1 MRAVRLLLIFLAAL
15 LSLGLLAAWQ
25 VPGRLDWNRYR
36 GSIEALASASL
47 GRPVTIAGPITL
59 SLLPET
65 ELTAADVVVAASAP
79 GDTPAL
85 TVKALRLRVAAL
97 PLLSGRVD
105 ARELALSGADLA
117 IGWPLQRGELAGW
130 PPSWLSAF
138 SARIEKGRLRVG
150 GLVLDGINATLQT
163 TEAGGLLAVGTGRL
177 GGQAI
182 RLTARLT
189 PSGSDGAAGLNLA
202 VEALDRLAGVTG
214 GFVGQLASDGGLA
227 GRAEISGPNLSLLIP
242 PPGPAPGGVA
252 PGGVSPE
259 GISSG
264 EVLPVGAFK
273 VASTVRASG
282 ETASFDDLTIDLAG
296 SHGATALAG
305 AATLRFTPELRL
317 DARLSTARLELD
329 PWVSRMARLDGSG
342 LTIGLQLTAEAVSFG
357 GGLMRKLAAELEA
370 TRSQISLRELSVQLP
385 GDAELRLAGV
395 VQRGDPAR
403 PSFDGNVRLAAP
415 RLREMLRW
423 LDGAGMQMLPELPE
437 GVLKAI
443 DFRAHA
449 VVESGMLTLD
459 RIEGRL
465 DGTAVNGEL
474 RLRPALPA
482 TGAAGAQGNVAGNG
496 GAIVASL
503 ELGSLRL
510 DPWLPDLSQ
519 KLTHFSDAGGFD
531 VDLRL
536 RAPVARLRGQEIMA
550 LSLDV
555 AAGPTPAGGTGRVT
569 LRQLEA
575 TVRGVHLIASG
586 SVAEGGRLTEGK
598 LRASTDDASS
608 LADLIPPA
616 WRPEFGAFWRGPAV
630 LNGQMAGPMEALGLK
645 LTLDMADARLEAQ
658 PVIDL
663 PARKW
668 AGSVTLRHPGAA
680 RLLAMLGVGGAEA
693 WLGEGSL
700 SVIADLAGEPRPNG
714 PSFIGPGF
722 GAGRVT
728 AELRDLTAGQ
738 LRLSAPLVLDL
749 TGDVPTVSGRIQA
762 DTLALPEPAWRDGTP
777 LPFALLRGWR
787 ASVPVT
793 ARQVLVG
800 RVPMLT
806 QASGTK
812 VLADG
817 VLRLDP
823 FTATLAGG
831 TLTGTLAVT
840 AGAEPPSL
848 AVTAALTDALAG
860 GPVDAADPGIL
871 PLDLLAGQV
880 NAALDVSAVGH
891 SPAAMLATLSGGAK
905 LNVTDGV
912 LGGFDLFRAT
922 RAVASADPR
931 TRLATEAA
939 LRVAMAEGV
948 TNFERL
954 EIRAEAQSG
963 IWVLRHGSLSGNAGT
978 AEFSGSVGLGAR
990 LLDLR
995 VAMHPAIESPPEI
1008 AIRLTGP
1015 WEKPRRSTEL
1025 AGFLRW
1031 LADRK
1036 PPPP

>member
-97 PLLSGRVD
+97 ALLSGRVD

-130 PPSWLSAF
+130 PPYWLSAF
-138 SARIEKGRLRVG
+138 SARIENGRLRVG
-150 GLVLDGINATLQT
+150 GLVLDGIDATLQT
-163 TEAGGLLAVGTGRL
+163 TEAGGLLALGTGRL
-177 GGQAI
+177 SGQAI

-242 PPGPAPGGVA
+242 APGPASGGVA
-252 PGGVSPE
+252 PAGVS
-259 GISSG
+259 
-264 EVLPVGAFK
+264 PVGAFK

-385 GDAELRLAGV
+385 GEAELQLAGV

-449 VVESGMLTLD
+449 VAESGMLTLD

-482 TGAAGAQGNVAGNG
+482 TGAASAQGNVAGNG

-503 ELGSLRL
+503 ELGNLQL

-519 KLTHFSDAGGFD
+519 KLTHLGDAGGFD

-550 LSLDV
+550 LSLDA

-616 WRPEFGAFWRGPAV
+616 WRPEFGEFWRGPAV

-700 SVIADLAGEPRPNG
+700 SVIADLAGEPGPNG

-722 GAGRVT
+722 GPGRVT

-738 LRLSAPLVLDL
+738 LRLSAPLALDL

-793 ARQVLVG
+793 ARQVLVS

-806 QASGTK
+806 QAAGTI

-840 AGAEPPSL
+840 AGAEPPTL

-860 GPVDAADPGIL
+860 GPVDAADPSIL

-912 LGGFDLFRAT
+912 LGGFDLFRVT
-922 RAVASADPR
+922 RAIASADPR
-931 TRLATEAA
+931 TRPATEAA
-939 LRVAMAEGV
+939 LRVAVAEGV

-954 EIRAEAQSG
+954 AIRAEAQSG
-963 IWVLRHGSLSGNAGT
+963 IWVLRQGSLSGNAGT
-978 AEFSGSVGLGAR
+978 AEFSGSVGIGAR

-995 VAMHPAIESPPEI
+995 VAMRPAIEAPPEI
-1008 AIRLTGP
+1008 AVRLTGP
-1015 WEKPRRSTEL
+1015 WEKPRRSPEL
-1025 AGFLRW
+1025 ASFLRW

-1036 PPPP
+1036 PLPQ